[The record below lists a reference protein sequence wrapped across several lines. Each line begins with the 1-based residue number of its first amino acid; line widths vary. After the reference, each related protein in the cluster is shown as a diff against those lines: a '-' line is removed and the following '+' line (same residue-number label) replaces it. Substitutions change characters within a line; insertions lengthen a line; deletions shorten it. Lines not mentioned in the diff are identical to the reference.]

1 MQNVSQ
7 NSRQKP
13 CLRSSS
19 CVYFSYHLLQP
30 QQNLLEKTP
39 QISKVPAGVQKGRT
53 WRSLPPVHC
62 FGHPELH
69 ICLRNSSHPLKS
81 AETHTHT
88 QINATMLFLGRGG
101 LFLERS
107 ADLHIWT
114 MQLQKCV
121 SHSRKRRRVKSIIM
135 MPFVQS
141 LRWQGL

>member
-1 MQNVSQ
+1 MFHKIPDKSPAWEAQAVCIFRTICCNPSRTCWRKLLRYPRCLLASRRAEHDVASPQFTALAIQNCTSVSETAAILW
-7 NSRQKP
+7 S
-13 CLRSSS
+13 
-19 CVYFSYHLLQP
+19 LQ
-30 QQNLLEKTP
+30 
-39 QISKVPAGVQKGRT
+39 R
-53 WRSLPPVHC
+53 H
-62 FGHPELH
+62 
-69 ICLRNSSHPLKS
+69 
-81 AETHTHT
+81 THTHT